1 MNPDGIQLDMFLEF
15 DQNGFIKSIVQITQ
29 DITDHKKVVEH
40 LQLKEEEL
48 QDKVSQ
54 HAHELVITNKRLE
67 EEISEHK
74 EKEDSLRASEAK
86 YRQLINSMQEG
97 LWIIDRNGYTTFV
110 NPRMAQMLG
119 YTEEEM
125 LGKSVFTFVDE
136 KMLSKAKEYLMRKMQ
151 GVSEQFEFPY
161 IRKDGS
167 QVDFLLETSPLY
179 DNQDNFIGSLRC
191 LTDITKFKEKEAQLT
206 ATFEQKAI
214 GIAHMTMDGQY
225 TLVNQRFCEIVG
237 YTPDELLGMHLQ
249 DLLHPDELPQ
259 LNKNFD
265 QANAGEDQLNS
276 MERRYI
282 RKDGKLI
289 WVRGSLAIVKDNSE
303 TPRVI
308 IAMIEDITSQKER
321 EEIVN
326 LQNKKIEEEEIQLQA
341 TFEQNEIGIIYL
353 SKDGNFL
360 RANEKYCEI
369 IGYSEQELLEMNIQ
383 DLIKTEEQY
392 QLAEKFD
399 RFNQGEK
406 QNNIVER
413 QQIRKDGT
421 LIWIKG
427 HTTIVNNANGDFLYY
442 ITFIEDINEQKMV
455 KDTIFE
461 QNIELSAFF
470 NESPL
475 GIFTLDT
482 EENFLRVNP
491 KFCEPFRIFR
501 TGITSNEL

>member
-1 MNPDGIQLDMFLEF
+1 MKILLLK
-15 DQNGFIKSIVQITQ
+15 KS
-29 DITDHKKVVEH
+29 
-40 LQLKEEEL
+40 
-48 QDKVSQ
+48 
-54 HAHELVITNKRLE
+54 
-67 EEISEHK
+67 
-74 EKEDSLRASEAK
+74 
-86 YRQLINSMQEG
+86 G
-97 LWIIDRNGYTTFV
+97 
-110 NPRMAQMLG
+110 
-119 YTEEEM
+119 
-125 LGKSVFTFVDE
+125 
-136 KMLSKAKEYLMRKMQ
+136 
-151 GVSEQFEFPY
+151 
-161 IRKDGS
+161 
-167 QVDFLLETSPLY
+167 
-179 DNQDNFIGSLRC
+179 
-191 LTDITKFKEKEAQLT
+191 
-206 ATFEQKAI
+206 
-214 GIAHMTMDGQY
+214 
-225 TLVNQRFCEIVG
+225 
-237 YTPDELLGMHLQ
+237 
-249 DLLHPDELPQ
+249 
-259 LNKNFD
+259 
-265 QANAGEDQLNS
+265 
-276 MERRYI
+276 
-282 RKDGKLI
+282 
-289 WVRGSLAIVKDNSE
+289 
-303 TPRVI
+303 
-308 IAMIEDITSQKER
+308 

-427 HTTIVNNANGDFLYY
+427 NTTIVNNANGDFLYY

-491 KFCEPFRIFR
+491 KFC
-501 TGITSNEL
+501 